1 MEKLDAYKIDLRG
14 LQDVNQNR
22 SLTADDEFF
31 ALVQGDEIQSGN
43 VAIEMQVRQT
53 SGVYVV
59 CFQFSG
65 EVQVMCDRCL
75 EPMMQPVEGEAE
87 LRIKLG
93 ETYEDDGELI
103 VVPEDEGVADISWQ
117 VYEQIALQIP
127 LRHVHADGKCEESMQ
142 EVLAKH
148 GRYDEDD
155 EDDDSGE
162 SQVTDPR
169 WDALK
174 QLISTNN

>member
-59 CFQFSG
+59 RFQFSG
-65 EVQVMCDRCL
+65 EAH
-75 EPMMQPVEGEAE
+75 G
-87 LRIKLG
+87 
-93 ETYEDDGELI
+93 
-103 VVPEDEGVADISWQ
+103 VP
-117 VYEQIALQIP
+117 
-127 LRHVHADGKCEESMQ
+127 
-142 EVLAKH
+142 
-148 GRYDEDD
+148 
-155 EDDDSGE
+155 
-162 SQVTDPR
+162 
-169 WDALK
+169 
-174 QLISTNN
+174 